1 MANSKST
8 TSSTAAG
15 GGFYF
20 LGFLGAFIYFIST
33 SENFGEGFIG
43 FLKSLVWPAFLVFE
57 AFQAFGS

>member
-8 TSSTAAG
+8 STSAATG

-20 LGFLGAFIYFIST
+20 LGFLGAFIYFVST
-33 SENFGEGFIG
+33 ADNFGDGFLG
-43 FLKSLVWPAFLVFE
+43 FLKSLVWPVFLVFE